1 MTVRTTL
8 LALTLVLAACGRD
21 DKPQTPAAQSAPS
34 ATMRGPDHLMLRV
47 SRAGGEARVFAY
59 PRLDTVVWSTSSAPA
74 PQRVLAFD
82 DEAGTIA
89 YVDTKGAPALID
101 FRQGSATRVTKTPLT
116 GLQSWDGSNIY
127 GIAADGSVER
137 YGPSGPWKWKARLP
151 ARSIFPQPDASV
163 LVLAQHLDA
172 SVVWRLRPPAT
183 TIVDSVD
190 LSKVNRTLR
199 TQVGDRLY
207 LVSGRELTGMRT
219 RTMQRTPSITFDDD
233 VELLEATPSGDR
245 VFAVVKGS
253 TSVTIVD
260 RFHETISG
268 KIDMERHAT
277 DMRIDPLGRY
287 LLVHPEG
294 TDSAVVIALGT
305 NRVIG
310 AIATSWRE
318 DLPFVAPDGGVV
330 VAQGGD
336 VVVVDGETL
345 KDKVRVKGGASDFW
359 YAFRWTGFRP
369 RDSRLDRPVEFGG
382 PALDSARPAKDSG
395 AVRRDSTPPAPA
407 PARDTV
413 PRRASGYTVSFA
425 ALLQQDK
432 ARDLAAQIKVGAEN
446 ARVVTAMR
454 DGAAIYRVVLG
465 PYATKDEAE
474 RVGKESKQSYWVY
487 EGGP

>member
-8 LALTLVLAACGRD
+8 LALALGLAACGRD
-21 DKPQTPAAQSAPS
+21 DKPKASATPSAPV
-34 ATMRGPDHLMLRV
+34 AAMRGPDHLMLRV
-47 SRAGGEARVFAY
+47 SRTGGEARVYAY

-74 PQRVLAFD
+74 PERVLAFD

-89 YVDTKGAPALID
+89 YVDTKGAPALMD
-101 FRQGSATRVTKTPLT
+101 FRQGTASRVTKVPLT

-151 ARSIFPQPDASV
+151 ARALFPQPDASV
-163 LVLAQHLDA
+163 LVLAQHLDG
-172 SVVWRLRPPAT
+172 SVVWRLRPPT
-183 TIVDSVD
+183 TKIVDSVE

-199 TQVGDRLY
+199 TQIGDRLY

-219 RTMQRTPSITFDDD
+219 RTMQRAPSITFSDD

-253 TSVTIVD
+253 TTVEVVD

-268 KIDMERHAT
+268 RIDIGRHIA

-287 LLVHPEG
+287 LLAHPEG
-294 TDSAVVIALGT
+294 VDSALVVALGT

-310 AIATSWRE
+310 AVETSWRE
-318 DLPFVAPDGGVV
+318 DLPFVAPDGGVAL
-330 VAQGGD
+330 AQGTD

-345 KDKVRVKGGASDFW
+345 KSKVRVKGGASDFW

-382 PALDSARPAKDSG
+382 PALDSARPARDTAAPHDS
-395 AVRRDSTPPAPA
+395 SAPA
-407 PARDTV
+407 APVVRDTAS
-413 PRRASGYTVSFA
+413 RRSSGYTVSFA
-425 ALLQQDK
+425 ALLLPDK
-432 ARDLAAQIKVGAEN
+432 ARELAGQIKVGNES

-454 DGAAIYRVVLG
+454 DGAAIYRVVMG
-465 PYATKDEAE
+465 PYATKEDAE
-474 RVGKESKQSYWVY
+474 RIGKESKQSYWVY